1 MDRRSTVRMNKERL
15 KAALD
20 SGFDEAS
27 GEAAKDD
34 DGNWAAISEELGQI
48 RAVADNLTTYDLNMN
63 VGAKVAMAIS
73 SGIEDLVVTVPLS

>member
-1 MDRRSTVRMNKERL
+1 MNQERL

-34 DGNWAAISEELGQI
+34 DGNWATISEEMGQIQEVADDLGQPSSA
-48 RAVADNLTTYDLNMN
+48 RSASMHPGFPYGCKDATLN
-63 VGAKVAMAIS
+63 S
-73 SGIEDLVVTVPLS
+73 R